1 MKAKK
6 SLGQHFLTST
16 KAVNKM
22 VTSSGVKKGDTVLEI
37 GPGKGVLTSALLESG
52 AKVVAVEKDDLLI
65 PLLTEK
71 YKKEIGSGKLT
82 LIHGDILDLN
92 LSEILQKK
100 YSLVANIPYYITG
113 QIIRMFLEAENQP
126 ESITVLVQK
135 EVGERIVGK
144 PVRRGGG
151 DKKESILSISV
162 KAYGTPKYEMTVPR
176 GSFNPAPNVDSAI
189 INIANISKNN
199 FSKISEKKFFE
210 IIHAGFAHKR
220 KQLLPN
226 LSELFSRE
234 TIQKAFEINNIPLT
248 ARGEDIDIETWL
260 KLSESLLQK

>member
-1 MKAKK
+1 MKPKK

-65 PLLTEK
+65 PVLTEK
-71 YKKEIGSGKLT
+71 YKKEINSGKLT

-92 LSEILQKK
+92 LSEILPEK

-113 QIIRMFLEAENQP
+113 QIIRMFLETKNQP

-135 EVGERIVGK
+135 EVGERIVAK
-144 PVRRGGG
+144 
-151 DKKESILSISV
+151 DKKESILSVSV
-162 KAYGTPKYEMTVPR
+162 KAYGIPTLEMTVPR
-176 GSFNPAPNVDSAI
+176 GSFNPPPNVDSAI
-189 INIANISKNN
+189 IHVANISKKN
-199 FSKISEKKFFE
+199 FSEIGEMEFFD

-220 KQLLPN
+220 KQLMPN
-226 LSELFSRE
+226 LTELFPRE
-234 TIQKAFEINNIPLT
+234 KIQKAFEINNIPLT
-248 ARGEDIDIETWL
+248 ARGEDVNIETWISL
-260 KLSESLLQK
+260 CKTLSSK